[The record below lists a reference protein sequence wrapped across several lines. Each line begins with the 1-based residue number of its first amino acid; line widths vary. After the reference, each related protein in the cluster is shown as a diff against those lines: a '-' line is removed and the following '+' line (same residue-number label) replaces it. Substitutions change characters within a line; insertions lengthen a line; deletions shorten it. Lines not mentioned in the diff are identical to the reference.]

1 MFRGLSHLNTV
12 AASEAGAWLECRD
25 PYTGGPL
32 MVDGLRLR
40 LKLAGPDSEA
50 YQRMLAETARE
61 LGKAR
66 SLLPDQIVP
75 REQANRIMAECMAPL
90 VLNWEGFVDEDNGQP
105 LPCNRANVERLFRS
119 VPRLRMQADEFMGT
133 IANFRPATESYSRP
147 ASPSV

>member
-1 MFRGLSHLNTV
+1 MFKGLSHLDTV
-12 AASEAGAWLECRD
+12 AASEAGAWLDCRD

-32 MVDGLRLR
+32 LVDGQRLR

-66 SLLPDQIVP
+66 SLTPDQIVP

-90 VLNWEGFVDEDNGQP
+90 VLEWEGFLDEDGGKP
-105 LPCNRANVERLFRS
+105 LPCTRPNVERLFRS
-119 VPRLRMQADEFMGT
+119 VPRLRMQADEFIGT
-133 IANFRPATESYSRP
+133 IANFRPRP
-147 ASPSV
+147 ELCSPPGSPSE